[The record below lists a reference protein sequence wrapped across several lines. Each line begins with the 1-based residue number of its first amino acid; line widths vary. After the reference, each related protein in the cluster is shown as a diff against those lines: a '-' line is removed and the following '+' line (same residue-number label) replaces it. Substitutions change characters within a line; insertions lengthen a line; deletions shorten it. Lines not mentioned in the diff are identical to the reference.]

1 MISEVKIPRT
11 KNELVNGIRNSNIEK
26 FEVVDDIQKSELS
39 SLIKK
44 VNNLMINGRSVSV
57 VILRS
62 KK

>member
-1 MISEVKIPRT
+1 MISEVRIPKT
-11 KNELVNGIRNSNIEK
+11 KNELLNGIRNSNIEK